1 MMNNNNK
8 LRKTITLLMAFLL
21 SVSIA
26 FLTTTLITRLTL
38 LRGDWLQEALS
49 KSQYYTLVT
58 KDINTNLTYR
68 GTPFGIPEATL
79 QGLITQKQV
88 EEDINLTLHQT
99 IMGEPN
105 TINTTFLEAPLQQK
119 LQALLTQQGIPLG
132 QAQQEAINEYTL
144 LAKEEYQKGIQIP
157 FLGVYKEIRDYANR
171 IVPFALL
178 GLVGAS
184 TFCTIFLTRLYPW
197 KQNRRLL
204 AYSLQGAGLMTLA
217 LPAFLLI
224 QGAYKRIQLAPEH
237 FYRLAMELAA
247 NYLLTL
253 VGGGLLLLLASAI
266 LLLLPAWLERRRKAD
281 AEPTTASSSTDN
293 TGNTDNTKNQEEDQ
307 QPQNQSQPQTNT
319 TTPTGPTPR
328 RSRRHKS

>member
-1 MMNNNNK
+1 MNNNNK
-8 LRKTITLLMAFLL
+8 LRKAIALLMAFLL
-21 SVSIA
+21 SVSVA
-26 FLTTTLITRLTL
+26 LLTTAILTRLTL
-38 LRGDWLQEALS
+38 LRADWIQEALG

-58 KDINTNLTYR
+58 KDINANLGYR

-105 TINTTFLEAPLQQK
+105 TTNTTFLEAPLRQR
-119 LQALLTQQGIPLG
+119 LQDLLTQQGIPLG
-132 QAQQEAINEYTL
+132 QAQQEAINEYTQ

-184 TFCTIFLTRLYPW
+184 TFCTIFLTRLYPR
-197 KQNRRLL
+197 KQTRQHL

-237 FYRLAMELAA
+237 FYRLAMELAT

-253 VGGGLLLLLASAI
+253 VGGGLLLLASAI
-266 LLLLPAWLERRRKAD
+266 LLLLPAWLERRRQAEG
-281 AEPTTASSSTDN
+281 EPTTIAASS
-293 TGNTDNTKNQEEDQ
+293 GNTDNTNNQEEAQ
-307 QPQNQSQPQTNT
+307 QPQTQSQPQTNT
-319 TTPTGPTPR
+319 TTTTGPTPR
-328 RSRRHKS
+328 RSRRHQS